1 MKHTLTRHTVLRAAL
16 ALTVL
21 TGCGTGQER
30 RTFPVEMAAQPMAGA
45 NEHGWT
51 VTLTSAHVSV
61 GPVRFFEGRVLLSR
75 GWRSFDWYTLVG
87 GTASAHPGHYVP
99 GDAMAEV
106 LSTATVDLLAQAPAV
121 LGEAN
126 AVTGDYGSLELT
138 LPVATGASDA
148 QGALNGH
155 AVRVRGEAVHT
166 DGRRV
171 RFDAQTD
178 LPKPIA
184 GIRFERE
191 LGKEQGRARIT
202 VDLAKWLGRID
213 FGTVGVPDTGADQ
226 PFPASSQAMN
236 ALVRGV
242 EDTSAYAVAWVD
254 GGAQ

>member
-1 MKHTLTRHTVLRAAL
+1 MRHTRMRHTVLAAL
-16 ALTVL
+16 ALTAL
-21 TGCGTGQER
+21 GGCGTGQER

-51 VTLTSAHVSV
+51 VTLASAHASV
-61 GPVRFFEGRVLLSR
+61 GPVRFFEGRVLLSKR
-75 GWRSFDWYTLVG
+75 WRTFDWYTLVG
-87 GTASAHPGHYVP
+87 GTAGAHPGHYIP
-99 GDAMAEV
+99 GDSLAEV
-106 LSTATVDLLAQAPAV
+106 LSTATVDLRASSPTL

-138 LPVATGASDA
+138 LPAATGTSDA
-148 QGALNGH
+148 QGTLNGH

-171 RFDAQTD
+171 RFDGQVD
-178 LPKPIA
+178 LPKPIE

-191 LGKEQGRARIT
+191 LGKEGGRARIT

-213 FGTVGVPDTGADQ
+213 FATVGGLDTGAEQ
-226 PFPASSQAMN
+226 PIPASSQAMN

-242 EDTSAYAVAWVD
+242 EDTSAYAVTWVE